1 MRLADEIKRRQ
12 FDKEFEEDI
21 LMHEAKLGAVRK
33 IKSKRDFELKHGIEG
48 EMVYKYDLPVVN
60 KAIEFRS

>member
-1 MRLADEIKRRQ
+1 
-12 FDKEFEEDI
+12 
-21 LMHEAKLGAVRK
+21 MHEARIGAVRK
-33 IKSKRDFELKHGIEG
+33 IKTKRDFELKHGIEG